1 MLSAARKSFHGLI
14 ELLVVCCIRLA
25 LPGVAL
31 KFVLAGAA
39 IAQTTPDASLS
50 AESSTVQPAAA
61 SINGRSAEVVEGGA
75 TRGESLF
82 HSFRELNIGDQEQLY
97 FSPDAAI
104 STIFTRVTG
113 DNSSQILGTLG
124 VFGDADFFL
133 INPNGVF
140 FGPNAQLD
148 LSGSFLVSSAD
159 EIAFGDTFAFGTR
172 SLTAPPQTLLT
183 VQPSALMFNR
193 LSPAAPIESQAQ
205 LELAM
210 GERFQAVG
218 GDVILIGLADSPQ
231 ATITAREGL
240 VELGGLAAAGAVGLS
255 AEGRL
260 QFADDAARANVELS
274 RARLQVNNAGGGDI
288 NLVAHD
294 ISLDDSRLTAGYRSR
309 QGLAQSQ
316 SGDITL
322 DATGNFTTS
331 RASISNSLTQQS
343 RGTAGNILISVGE
356 DLFLSNSQITSN
368 LEGTGANSDIDI
380 RVAGDATVS
389 ATVIQN
395 AVLETGVGNAGNL
408 TIRAGLLLME
418 TPNPNGRQAFV
429 TTDTTGQG
437 DAGRLLIEA
446 DALTVVGPGISGP
459 SGITSTSGGSGT
471 TGNAGSIILNIRG
484 PFVMTE
490 RGKIESAVTRGSTG
504 IGGDVSITAES
515 MQLSN
520 TSFVQVRNNRA
531 IGLPG
536 NVDINLTG
544 ELTLTGNSFVDT
556 AFSAQSIGIERSSE
570 TENGN
575 ISIDASAVRL
585 SDQGYIRVSTF
596 GGGDAG
602 RIEITADLIEIDDP
616 YIQGEIS
623 SASGLFSRT
632 RPGAGGIGG
641 DITLR
646 TQHLRVNE
654 NSVINAQTDSD
665 FRGGSIQIE
674 ADRIEL
680 TNGGQILASA
690 SSAGAAGDINIVA
703 GEEIVIAGQDE
714 NYALQVID
722 ATERV
727 GLGFIGD
734 LRRILNREGEDG
746 VASSGIFL
754 QSLGEEAN
762 AGSAGSLTIEE
773 APGGNLNLILAD
785 GAEINAETVS
795 TTGGNL
801 TFLDLNA
808 VLLRGGSSITAE
820 AGDAQRAGNG
830 GNITFSMPEGIV
842 VAVPDEN
849 SDIVANAFEGNGGN
863 INILSRNIIGLEAR
877 DVRSP
882 ASDISASSEFGSDGQ
897 VRLQTLNVDPDQG
910 LVSLPVNLDDQS
922 DRIDRRCLADSQQE
936 GSSFAITGTGGAP
949 PNPRDIIRNES
960 AGLIDFGSQ
969 SAARSPGPVSGP
981 VSGPGDGDYDMGTP
995 IFEPPDIAGSLTQ
1008 PMPVVEA
1015 QGWQRDQHGKVSL
1028 VAEQPYPEAASGLI
1042 PSQACVQQRGA

>member
-1 MLSAARKSFHGLI
+1 MVRRERSTFQDFVTP
-14 ELLVVCCIRLA
+14 LVVFCFRLA
-25 LPGVAL
+25 VISVGLQA
-31 KFVLAGAA
+31 VLVRSLS
-39 IAQTTPDASLS
+39 AQTTPDASLG
-50 AESSTVQPAAA
+50 AESSTVQPATTT
-61 SINGRSAEVVEGGA
+61 INGRAADIVEGGA
-75 TRGESLF
+75 ARGEQLF
-82 HSFRELNIGDQEQLY
+82 HSFRELNVGEQQQLY
-97 FSPDAAI
+97 FSPASTI
-104 STIFTRVTG
+104 STIFTRITG
-113 DNSSQILGTLG
+113 DDGSQILGTLG
-124 VFGDADFFL
+124 VLGDADFFL

-159 EIAFGDTFAFGTR
+159 EIAFGEAFSFGTR
-172 SLTAPPQTLLT
+172 SLTAPSQALLT
-183 VQPSALMFNR
+183 VQPTALMFNR
-193 LSPAAPIESQAQ
+193 LSPAVPIESQAQ

-218 GDVILIGLADSPQ
+218 GDIHLTGLQDRPQ

-240 VELGGLAAAGAVGLS
+240 IELGGLTTAGSVGLS

-260 QFADDAARANVELS
+260 QFADDAALANVDLS
-274 RARLQVNNAGGGDI
+274 RARLQVNNAGGGDVNI
-288 NLVAHD
+288 TAHD
-294 ISLDDSRLTAGYRSR
+294 ISLENSRITAGYRPGEGLVQSR
-309 QGLAQSQ
+309 

-322 DATGNFTTS
+322 EATGDFTTTNT
-331 RASISNSLTQQS
+331 SIFNSLASRS
-343 RGTAGNILISVGE
+343 RGTAGNISISVGE
-356 DLFLSNSQITSN
+356 NLFLSNSQIASN
-368 LEGTGANSDIDI
+368 LEGIGANSDIDI

-389 ATVIQN
+389 ATVIRN
-395 AVLETGVGNAGNL
+395 AVLDTGVGNAGNL
-408 TIRAGLLLME
+408 SIRAGSLLME
-418 TPNPNGRQAFV
+418 TPNPNRRQAFI
-429 TTDTTGQG
+429 TTGTTGQG

-459 SGITSTSGGSGT
+459 SGITSTSGNSET
-471 TGNAGSIILNIRG
+471 VGNAGPIVLNIRG
-484 PFVMTE
+484 PFVMSE

-515 MQLSN
+515 MRLSN
-520 TSFVQVRNNRA
+520 TSFVQARNNRA

-544 ELTLTGNSFVDT
+544 ELSLTGNSFVDT
-556 AFSAQSIGIERSSE
+556 AFSAQSVGIEGASE

-575 ISIDASAVRL
+575 ITIDAGAVRL
-585 SDQGYIRVSTF
+585 ADQGYIRVSTF
-596 GGGDAG
+596 GGGNAG
-602 RIEITADLIEIDDP
+602 RIDITADTIEIDDP
-616 YIQGEIS
+616 YIRGEIS

-646 TQHLRVNE
+646 TQQLRVNE

-665 FRGGSIQIE
+665 FRGGSIQIG

-703 GEEIVIAGQDE
+703 GEEIVISGQDE

-746 VASSGIFL
+746 VAASGIFL
-754 QSLGEEAN
+754 QSLGEDAD

-773 APGGNLNLILAD
+773 APEGSLNLILAD

-795 TTGGNL
+795 TIGGNL
-801 TFLDLNA
+801 SFLNLDT

-830 GNITFSMPEGIV
+830 GNITFSMPEGIL

-849 SDIVANAFEGNGGN
+849 SDIVANAFEGDGGN

-877 DVRSP
+877 GGRSP
-882 ASDISASSEFGSDGQ
+882 ASDISASSQFGSDGQ

-922 DRIDRRCLADSQQE
+922 DRIDRRCLADSQQAV
-936 GSSFAITGTGGAP
+936 SSFAITGTGGAP
-949 PNPRDIIRNES
+949 PNPRDVIRNEA

-969 SAARSPGPVSGP
+969 QAMRSPEPEESDELEFSEADSFSGQP
-981 VSGPGDGDYDMGTP
+981 LP
-995 IFEPPDIAGSLTQ
+995 I
-1008 PMPVVEA
+1008 VEA
-1015 QGWQRDQHGKVSL
+1015 QGWQRDQHGEVSL
-1028 VAEQPYPEAASGLI
+1028 VAERTYAEAAAGLM
-1042 PSQACVQQRGA
+1042 PSKFCQQRGA

>member
-1 MLSAARKSFHGLI
+1 MGRRERSTFREFVTVWVVFCFRFAVIGVGLQAAFVRSLS
-14 ELLVVCCIRLA
+14 
-25 LPGVAL
+25 
-31 KFVLAGAA
+31 
-39 IAQTTPDASLS
+39 AQTTPDTSLG

-61 SINGRSAEVVEGGA
+61 TVNGRAADVVEGGA
-75 TRGESLF
+75 ARGGHLF
-82 HSFRELNIGDQEQLY
+82 HSFRELNIGEQQQLY
-97 FSPDAAI
+97 FSPDSTI

-113 DNSSQILGTLG
+113 DTGSQILGTLG
-124 VFGDADFFL
+124 VLGDADFFL

-140 FGPNAQLD
+140 FGPAAQLD

-159 EIAFGDTFAFGTR
+159 EIAFGEGFAFGTR
-172 SLTAPPQTLLT
+172 SLTAPPQALLT
-183 VQPSALMFNR
+183 VQPTALMFSR

-218 GDVILIGLADSPQ
+218 GDIRLTGLADNPQ
-231 ATITAREGL
+231 ATVTAREGL
-240 VELGGLAAAGAVGLS
+240 IELGGLATAGSVGLS

-260 QFADDAARANVELS
+260 QFADDAPLANVDLS
-274 RARLQVNNAGGGDI
+274 RARLQVNNADGGDVNI
-288 NLVAHD
+288 TAHD
-294 ISLDDSRLTAGYRSR
+294 ISLENSRITAGYRSGE
-309 QGLAQSQ
+309 GLAQSQ

-322 DATGNFTTS
+322 EATGNFTTTN
-331 RASISNSLTQQS
+331 ASIFNSLAPRS
-343 RGTAGNILISVGE
+343 RGTAGNISISVGE
-356 DLFLSNSQITSN
+356 NLFLSTSQIASN

-380 RVAGDATVS
+380 HVAGDATVS
-389 ATVIQN
+389 ATVIRN

-408 TIRAGLLLME
+408 SIRAGSLLME
-418 TPNPNGRQAFV
+418 TLNPNGRQAFI
-429 TTDTTGQG
+429 TTGTTGQG

-446 DALTVVGPGISGP
+446 DALTVIGPGISGP
-459 SGITSTSGGSGT
+459 SGITSTAGNNGV
-471 TGNAGSIILNIRG
+471 GNAGPIVLNIRG
-484 PFVMTE
+484 PFVMSE
-490 RGKIESAVTRGSTG
+490 RGKIESAVTRGATG

-515 MQLSN
+515 MRLSN
-520 TSFVQVRNNRA
+520 TSFIQVRNNRA

-544 ELTLTGNSFVDT
+544 ELSLTGNSFVDT
-556 AFSAQSIGIERSSE
+556 AFSAQSVGIENASE

-575 ISIDASAVRL
+575 ITINAAAVRL
-585 SDQGYIRVSTF
+585 ADQGYIRVSTF
-596 GGGDAG
+596 GGGNAG
-602 RIEITADLIEIDDP
+602 RIDITADTIEIDDP
-616 YIQGEIS
+616 YIRGEIS

-646 TQHLRVNE
+646 TQQLRVNE

-703 GEEIVIAGQDE
+703 GEEIVISGQDE

-754 QSLGEEAN
+754 QSLGEETD

-773 APGGNLNLILAD
+773 APGGSLNLILAD

-795 TTGGNL
+795 TIGGNL
-801 TFLDLNA
+801 RFLNLDA

-830 GNITFSMPEGIV
+830 GNITFSMPEGILI
-842 VAVPDEN
+842 AVPDEN
-849 SDIVANAFEGNGGN
+849 SDIVANAFEGDGGN

-877 DVRSP
+877 EGRSP
-882 ASDISASSEFGSDGQ
+882 TSDISASSQFGSDGQ
-897 VRLQTLNVDPDQG
+897 VTLQTLNVDPDQG

-922 DRIDRRCLADSQQE
+922 DRIDRRCLADSQQAV
-936 GSSFAITGTGGAP
+936 SSFAITGTGGAP
-949 PNPRDIIRNES
+949 PNPRDVIRNEA

-969 SAARSPGPVSGP
+969 QA
-981 VSGPGDGDYDMGTP
+981 T
-995 IFEPPDIAGSLTQ
+995 GSLKPEEIDGEEIDGEEFPEADSFPDQ
-1008 PMPVVEA
+1008 PLPIVEA
-1015 QGWQRDQHGKVSL
+1015 QGWQRDQHGEVSL
-1028 VAEQPYPEAASGLI
+1028 VAEQAYAEVAVGLM
-1042 PSQACVQQRGA
+1042 PSQFCQQRGA